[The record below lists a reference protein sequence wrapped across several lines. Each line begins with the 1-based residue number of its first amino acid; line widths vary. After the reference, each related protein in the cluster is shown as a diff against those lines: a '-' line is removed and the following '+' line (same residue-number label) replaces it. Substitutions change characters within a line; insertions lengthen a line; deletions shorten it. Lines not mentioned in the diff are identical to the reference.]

1 MLMAESSFWS
11 VPRLWNG
18 ATIVCLGG
26 GPSLTQAQVDTCRGR
41 ARVIAINDSY
51 LLAPWAEVLYFC
63 DRRWFEWH
71 EPQAEFRAF
80 KGIKVTLDEQV
91 LKAHPEIRGVKN
103 TGRDGLET
111 DPTGV
116 RTGRNSGYQ
125 AINLAVH
132 LGARRIV
139 LLGYDMKPAADG
151 RTHWHGGHPVTLH
164 ETVFAHSML
173 PCFPSLVE
181 PLRQRRVAVL
191 NATPGSALTV
201 FPMLALE
208 QALQKSEVRWDRRVS
223 TDWNADDPNHSRSYH
238 LLTSDF

>member
-1 MLMAESSFWS
+1 MAESSFWS
-11 VPRLWNG
+11 VPRLWDG

-26 GPSLTQAQVDTCRGR
+26 GPSLTRAQVDCCRGR

-71 EPQAEFRAF
+71 QAKPAFRAF
-80 KGIKVTLDEQV
+80 EGIKVTLDEQV

-116 RTGRNSGYQ
+116 RTGRNGGYQ

-151 RTHWHGGHPVTLH
+151 RTHWHGGHPVALR

-208 QALQKSEVRWDRRVS
+208 EAL
-223 TDWNADDPNHSRSYH
+223 A
-238 LLTSDF
+238 

>member
-1 MLMAESSFWS
+1 MLMAESSFWP
-11 VPRLWNG
+11 VPRLWDG

-26 GPSLTQAQVDTCRGR
+26 GPSLTQEQVDYCRGR
-41 ARVIAINDSY
+41 ARIIAINDSY
-51 LLAPWAEVLYFC
+51 RLAPWADLLYFC

-71 EPQAEFRAF
+71 QARAEFRTF
-80 KGIKVTLDEQV
+80 KGSKVTLDEQV

-116 RTGRNSGYQ
+116 RTGRNGGYQ

-139 LLGYDMKPAADG
+139 LLGYDMRLVAG
-151 RTHWHGGHPVTLH
+151 RTHWHGGHPVAIRD
-164 ETVFAHSML
+164 TVFTNSML
-173 PCFPSLVE
+173 PCFPSLVK
-181 PLRQRRVAVL
+181 PLKELGVEVL

-201 FPMLALE
+201 FPMVELEAAL
-208 QALQKSEVRWDRRVS
+208 
-223 TDWNADDPNHSRSYH
+223 
-238 LLTSDF
+238 

>member
-1 MLMAESSFWS
+1 MLMPESSFWS
-11 VPRLWNG
+11 VPRLWDG

-26 GPSLTQAQVDTCRGR
+26 GPSLTRAQVDCCRGR

-51 LLAPWAEVLYFC
+51 RLAPWAEVLYFC

-71 EPQAEFRAF
+71 EAQAEFRAF

-103 TGRDGLET
+103 TGRDGLESET
-111 DPTGV
+111 NGV

-139 LLGYDMKPAADG
+139 LLGYDMRIVGG
-151 RTHWHGGHPVTLH
+151 RTHWHRGHPV
-164 ETVFAHSML
+164 EIRQTVFAHSML

-181 PLRQRRVAVL
+181 PLRQRGVAVL

-201 FPMLALE
+201 FPMVALE
-208 QALQKSEVRWDRRVS
+208 QAL
-223 TDWNADDPNHSRSYH
+223 A
-238 LLTSDF
+238 